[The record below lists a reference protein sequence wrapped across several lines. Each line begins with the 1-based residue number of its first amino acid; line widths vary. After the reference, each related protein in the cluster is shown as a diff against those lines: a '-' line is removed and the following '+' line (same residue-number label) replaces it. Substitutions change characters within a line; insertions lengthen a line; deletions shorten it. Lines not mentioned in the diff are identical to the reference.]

1 MSSVSLVPRVEQ
13 DIKASMDSLQ
23 MNFGLDAKVVA
34 EVLGTGIRHLEEF
47 RFLFENEAAIG
58 TWVGKLGLGDATM
71 LQTARLRRAWK
82 ATCTYYTQAE
92 QDRSKVALADLDS
105 ILADS
110 ELRTLKEAF
119 WIRYKLR
126 FPAEVQ
132 PSDATVSRISRELSK
147 RMLCIYDVWRVRSL
161 QFQLGTSQKRR
172 KLADGLYT
180 DEPEVD
186 EVVARDVDT
195 YLHKLHTLMIAY
207 ALNGVQVIAGVDPAG
222 EKALGANSC
231 QFVEAAMQVAPAQ
244 RLGWLQ
250 HRDAEERAEG
260 PGHSEQI
267 LKRAHWLAPA
277 LPEAGPVAPKPQ
289 PVITEPT
296 KSSLFVSGPMVGGKP
311 TARVMKDGTKL
322 CGDYQRG
329 SCKHAPPCPNRCA
342 VVLRAERVCGAPN
355 HGAAKCKAKA
365 KARSRLHFSPDSL
378 EQLLQGCA
386 SGGAA
391 VVQEGVP
398 PETGS
403 ASSPSAVW
411 LDLWYD
417 SCVFL
422 DVHKHTRLLRHNVAE
437 LQQWPSVRCH
447 HRHLPQ
453 GSDPLTEGS
462 RGFSPVPTACFAFS
476 VHRWP
481 LVEPVGRRE
490 HWADVNPRARADWA
504 VEPMAVFLGLRPH
517 DPGIDR
523 LVPLGRAVGEVELH
537 DPSLPPGHDCSP
549 SEWMHL
555 FVEHIICNF
564 WTSLPDLQGLVWY
577 ELAGVEAAGRESVI
591 TAFRSLFPSS
601 AFRGFVF
608 PFIEDL
614 VNSPPFTLFSA
625 GTRASLGWRVGLMQ
639 RTAEGQQAGALSG
652 STALPPLLPFGL
664 SPDEH
669 FRQALAR
676 GDDPLPTEH
685 PPVLDQDLHFAGAMT
700 VGSLGRLRELRR
712 ECVGPLRELKRR
724 WSHVGDHLRKLQTPA
739 VRKVTA
745 QRDLGLL
752 SLFVVLLSW
761 PDTTLPSHL
770 LFGMPAVGTSLPCGV
785 FPQQGFDTI
794 PLHRLFEN
802 VDSHNKAVQGSIR
815 PGPHDDF
822 LLEQSTK
829 DFEAG
834 FCSAPL
840 SWSELLRHTKGKP
853 IRLIPRCVISQASG
867 KQRVIDNADH
877 GGQSELSSDS
887 NKLVLCSAL
896 RPAQHVSLAM
906 RCASPAVA
914 RRLLE
919 EDQWEGGGEDWPDA
933 YRHCPMDENQSRACV
948 VVWYHKDWAQPA
960 YQVYSGLLFGLPLA
974 VTSFN
979 RLSRFSEAVGRRLV
993 CVLVSM
999 YFDDAHLT
1007 DPASA
1012 KGSAQFA
1019 FSEVNKLLGSPF
1031 AEAKRQPMSTV
1042 GDFLGLEWDF
1052 RDVGRH
1058 HVVRFWVRSRLQA
1071 KVEGLL
1077 LQAEQDN
1084 YLPPGLASKLY
1095 GMLNFLEQGVY
1106 GRIGTGGIGALKERQ
1121 YEAARELTPAVRSS
1135 FEVIRAIL
1143 ALRPRRSVEVLP
1155 SPCAR
1160 FVAAS
1165 DAAEDE
1171 PRKGT
1176 GGFLLLWPGSEP
1188 GREAFVAQV
1197 DRHSYDAFLPGEV
1210 KIAQL
1215 ELSMVLFA
1223 LTARASTFRSRRD
1236 TWYIDNV
1243 AALMALIR
1251 GRSDSPDLERL
1262 AHLIHVALF
1271 SLQVWVYW
1279 EWVPSK
1285 SNWSDS
1291 ISRLGA
1297 SDPWAASRGFCL
1309 HHALFPTEV
1318 WSLPLVPAMLV
1329 FQFL

>member
-47 RFLFENEAAIG
+47 HFLFENEAAIG

-161 QFQLGTSQKRR
+161 QSQLGTSQKRR

-207 ALNGVQVIAGVDPAG
+207 AHNGVQVIAGVDPAG
-222 EKALGANSC
+222 EKTLGANSC
-231 QFVEAAMQVAPAQ
+231 QFVEVPLDCVLAYYYRARKAAMQVAPAQ
-244 RLGWLQ
+244 RLSWLQ
-250 HRDAEERAEG
+250 HRDAEERAEWVSRFREG
-260 PGHSEQI
+260 TRTLG
-267 LKRAHWLAPA
+267 A
-277 LPEAGPVAPKPQ
+277 
-289 PVITEPT
+289 VIKE
-296 KSSLFVSGPMVGGKP
+296 VKP

-322 CGDYQRG
+322 CGDYQKG
-329 SCKHAPPCPNRCA
+329 SCKHAPPCPNGAHRCA

-365 KARSRLHFSPDSL
+365 KARRELTPCLVMLHREDITLGRAFQCCGWKVLAADRLTQEADCVWTGLAAPPPISPDSF

-386 SGGAA
+386 SRGAA
-391 VVQEGVP
+391 VVQ
-398 PETGS
+398 
-403 ASSPSAVW
+403 
-411 LDLWYD
+411 
-417 SCVFL
+417 
-422 DVHKHTRLLRHNVAE
+422 
-437 LQQWPSVRCH
+437 
-447 HRHLPQ
+447 
-453 GSDPLTEGS
+453 
-462 RGFSPVPTACFAFS
+462 
-476 VHRWP
+476 
-481 LVEPVGRRE
+481 
-490 HWADVNPRARADWA
+490 
-504 VEPMAVFLGLRPH
+504 
-517 DPGIDR
+517 
-523 LVPLGRAVGEVELH
+523 VELH
-537 DPSLPPGHDCSP
+537 DRSLPPGHVYVGRGHHSHRLPVTKWCSPYTPGHDCSP

-564 WTSLPDLQGLVWY
+564 WTSLPDLQGATLVCDCPLGSLCERDVLAGLVWY
-577 ELAGVEAAGRESVI
+577 QLASSRRGGSWQGMPAPAWSAAWAAFTQIPASVAHVIPYSPQESVI

-614 VNSPPFTLFSA
+614 VNSPPFTLFPQWL
-625 GTRASLGWRVGLMQ
+625 REQGLMQ
-639 RTAEGQQAGALSG
+639 RTAEGQGA
-652 STALPPLLPFGL
+652 FG
-664 SPDEH
+664 
-669 FRQALAR
+669 ALAR

-685 PPVLDQDLHFAGAMT
+685 PPVLDQDR
-700 VGSLGRLRELRR
+700 VSWPPRELRR

-802 VDSHNKAVQGSIR
+802 VESHNKAVQGSIR

-933 YRHCPMDENQSRACV
+933 YRHCPMDEDQSRACV

-960 YQVYSGLLFGLPLA
+960 YQLYSGLLFGLPLA

-1052 RDVGRH
+1052 RDVGCH

-1084 YLPPGLASKLY
+1084 SLPPGLASKLY

-1121 YEAARELTPAVRSS
+1121 YEAARELTPAIRSS

-1188 GREAFVAQV
+1188 SREAFVAQV
-1197 DRHSYDAFLPGEV
+1197 DRHTYDAFLPGEV

-1223 LTARASTFRSRRD
+1223 LTARASTFRSRRG